1 MLLFLF
7 EMSRCQAL
15 GRPSRPFQT
24 YSSAFPNLLKQRLGF
39 HSGNPPPLSPLN
51 THIQLPAFLLSPCDL
66 CKWPD
71 SIHSLGVGVLA
82 DLAQSFSFLSKES
95 DAVSWVQVFINRDN
109 LDFGTVADL
118 PAVQEWDLLE
128 NVNGQME
135 YPTQ

>member
-1 MLLFLF
+1 
-7 EMSRCQAL
+7 
-15 GRPSRPFQT
+15 
-24 YSSAFPNLLKQRLGF
+24 
-39 HSGNPPPLSPLN
+39 
-51 THIQLPAFLLSPCDL
+51 
-66 CKWPD
+66 
-71 SIHSLGVGVLA
+71 VGVLA